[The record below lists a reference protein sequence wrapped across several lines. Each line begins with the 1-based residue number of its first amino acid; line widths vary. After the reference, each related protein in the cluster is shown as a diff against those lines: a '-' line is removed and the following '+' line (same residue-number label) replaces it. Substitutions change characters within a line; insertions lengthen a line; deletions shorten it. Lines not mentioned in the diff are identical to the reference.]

1 MIRKKDIAAN
11 FSNEYLEALIK
22 NVLENNSQ
30 DNQDFFTSE
39 LSGSYLYTLV
49 SVDETAQKN
58 MTMLR
63 TLEDKDTFLPVFTN
77 ENEMEAVKAK
87 YDFETVLISFVEICD
102 LILYNGSDYKGIM
115 INPDTDRIIVDKE
128 LLEYIVDLHREV
140 DDVITI
146 NEGQSVE
153 VMSIDKK
160 NEPKNIMNVL
170 NDLFKKEK
178 SINAAYLKLLNH
190 NGNLSYLLV
199 TDFEG
204 DKDIIFKKI
213 SEKVKPHLKDIY
225 LDQLEFN
232 TEFGKEVTK
241 DIKPFYRKKTFGIF

>member
-1 MIRKKDIAAN
+1 MIRKQDIIEN
-11 FSNEYLEALIK
+11 FSNEYLETLIK
-22 NVLENNSQ
+22 NLLENNSQ
-30 DNQDFFTSE
+30 DNQDFFTLE
-39 LSGSYLYTLV
+39 LSGAFLYTLI
-49 SVDETAQKN
+49 SVDEASPKN
-58 MTMLR
+58 VTMLR

-77 ENEMEAVKAK
+77 EKEMGGAKAK

-102 LILYNGSDYKGIM
+102 LILYQGSDYNGII
-115 INPDTDRIIVDKE
+115 INPDTDRIIVDKK
-128 LLEYIVDLHREV
+128 LLEYIVELHREK
-140 DDVITI
+140 DDVVMIH
-146 NEGQSVE
+146 EGQSVE

-160 NEPKNIMNVL
+160 DEPKNIMNIL

-178 SINAAYLKLLNH
+178 NVNAAYLKLLNH
-190 NGNLSYLLV
+190 NGNISYLLV

-204 DKDIIFKKI
+204 DKDLIFKKI

-225 LDQLEFN
+225 LDQLEYN